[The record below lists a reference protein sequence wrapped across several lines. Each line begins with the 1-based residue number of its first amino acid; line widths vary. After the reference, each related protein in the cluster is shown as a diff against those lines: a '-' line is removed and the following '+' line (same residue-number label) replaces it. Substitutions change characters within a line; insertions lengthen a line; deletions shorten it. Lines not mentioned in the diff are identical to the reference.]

1 MKTTSLQL
9 IFAGIVSALL
19 AVSMIVPPVAA
30 ADMSLDQMIENAK
43 TKADHEAIAK
53 HYEDEAKTYQ
63 AKAEE
68 HKKME
73 RSYQIM
79 SQGKGGVKG
88 FVAHCK
94 KLVTQYEELAKEDLE
109 LAKLHRQFAEQAAQ

>member
-1 MKTTSLQL
+1 MKTTLLLL
-9 IFAGIVSALL
+9 IFTGIVSALL
-19 AVSMIVPPVAA
+19 AWSPVVPPAAA

-53 HYEDEAKTYQ
+53 HYEDDAKTYQ

-73 RSYQIM
+73 ASYRIM
-79 SQGKGGVKG
+79 SQDKAKLTA

-94 KLVTQYEELAKEDLE
+94 KLVTKYEELVKEDLE
-109 LAKLHRQFAEQAAQ
+109 LAKLHHQFAAQSAQ

>member
-1 MKTTSLQL
+1 MKTTLLQL
-9 IFAGIVSALL
+9 IFTGIVITLVALSP
-19 AVSMIVPPVAA
+19 VVPPVAA

-53 HYEDEAKTYQ
+53 HYEAEAKTYQ
-63 AKAEE
+63 AMAEQ

-73 RSYQIM
+73 ASYQIM
-79 SQGKGGVKG
+79 SQGKGGVAG

-94 KLVTQYEELAKEDLE
+94 KLVSKYEELAKEDLE
-109 LAKLHRQFAEQAAQ
+109 LARLHRQFAKKLDQ

>member
-1 MKTTSLQL
+1 MKTTLLQL

-19 AVSMIVPPVAA
+19 VWSPVVPPAAA

-43 TKADHEAIAK
+43 TRADHEAIAK
-53 HYEDEAKTYQ
+53 RYEDDAKTYQ

-73 RSYQIM
+73 ASYRIM
-79 SQGKGGVKG
+79 SQDKAKLTA

-94 KLVTQYEELAKEDLE
+94 KLVTQYEELVKEDLE
-109 LAKLHRQFAEQAAQ
+109 LAKLHHQFAAQSAQ

>member
-1 MKTTSLQL
+1 MKTTLLQL

-19 AVSMIVPPVAA
+19 VWSPVVPPAAA

-43 TKADHEAIAK
+43 TRADHEAIAK
-53 HYEDEAKTYQ
+53 HYEDDAKTYQ

-73 RSYQIM
+73 ASYRIM
-79 SQGKGGVKG
+79 SQDKAKLTA

-94 KLVTQYEELAKEDLE
+94 KLVTQYEELVKEDLE
-109 LAKLHRQFAEQAAQ
+109 LAKLHHQFAAQSAQ